1 MKVTMLGLSGSG
13 KTSYMAGLYEV
24 LGANSLEGFK
34 IRPTSLVPDG
44 DWIAESGKFEK
55 ISFGARNFDYPPGT
69 KKTTV
74 WSFDLLY
81 ESSFVTSISWIDY
94 RGGVLKVQP
103 DDAPEDPEI
112 LESLRE
118 IATHISISNAVIIFV
133 DSVSLTSYKNL
144 KEASFKSGVNRLVN
158 VLSRFDQ
165 QFPFRPLTYVIA
177 LSKADAVD
185 KKWQEDNFGKL
196 VSLAQDTFKELIDLH
211 KRNVSHWTGAI
222 IPVSAVGLGNAEN
235 HIRLP
240 KHLQDSLEMSSK
252 LISFPEPLNVAH
264 ALAFCICQ
272 TLRRSRDVAQQTLSD
287 QRDQIEKLLK
297 ASNWAKNLWSALTG
311 KQTSQ
316 EIASEIYKQQ
326 QSTFASLQ
334 QFERFIEPL
343 CRMAESEIRIIR
355 V

>member
-1 MKVTMLGLSGSG
+1 MNEL
-13 KTSYMAGLYEV
+13 
-24 LGANSLEGFK
+24 LE
-34 IRPTSLVPDG
+34 LL
-44 DWIAESGKFEK
+44 EK
-55 ISFGARNFDYPPGT
+55 SEKDVRNGR
-69 KKTTV
+69 V
-74 WSFDLLY
+74 
-81 ESSFVTSISWIDY
+81 
-94 RGGVLKVQP
+94 
-103 DDAPEDPEI
+103 APIE
-112 LESLRE
+112 
-118 IATHISISNAVIIFV
+118 
-133 DSVSLTSYKNL
+133 
-144 KEASFKSGVNRLVN
+144 
-158 VLSRFDQ
+158 
-165 QFPFRPLTYVIA
+165 
-177 LSKADAVD
+177 
-185 KKWQEDNFGKL
+185 
-196 VSLAQDTFKELIDLH
+196 DTFKELIDLH